1 MARLKLLR
9 RRRKPSPQHPAVYY
23 GHRLPER
30 IIHITYAGACE
41 TCHEYRDDLDMP
53 CPHCGEVE

>member
-1 MARLKLLR
+1 VARLNLPR
-9 RRRKPSPQHPAVYY
+9 RKRKPSPQHPVYY

-30 IIHITYAGACE
+30 IVHITIVGACE
-41 TCHEYRDDLDMP
+41 TCHEEREYDMP